1 MALGE
6 NIRQILHDK
15 WMSQAELARATGVD
29 CTTISKLISG
39 SRSNPSLEIVK
50 KIANALDV
58 TVDELISDKKE
69 EV

>member
-29 CTTISKLISG
+29 RTTISKLISG
-39 SRSNPSLEIVK
+39 SRANPSVELVK
-50 KIANALDV
+50 KIADALGV
-58 TVDELISDKKE
+58 TVDELISAKNGK
-69 EV
+69 V

>member
-39 SRSNPSLEIVK
+39 SRANPSVELVK
-50 KIANALDV
+50 KIADALGV
-58 TVDELISDKKE
+58 TVDELISAKNGK
-69 EV
+69 V

>member
-39 SRSNPSLEIVK
+39 SRSNPSVELVK
-50 KIANALDV
+50 KIADALGV
-58 TVDELISDKKE
+58 TVDELISAKNGK
-69 EV
+69 V